1 MYPAS
6 TNLLPLISVCVSDGT
21 MSTLL
26 AGARTFNCSVATSVA
41 AAVPPVGMLNTLT
54 EDSSVGLK
62 GSSLAP
68 AVEIASVLLTADG
81 MVPSRIPFII
91 SSGVYPPRA
100 RRLCL
105 RLEFSDGL
113 RL

>member
-6 TNLLPLISVCVSDGT
+6 ANLLPLSRVCVSEGT
-21 MSTLL
+21 MFTLL
-26 AGARTFNCSVATSVA
+26 AGARTFNCNVATFDAV
-41 AAVPPVGMLNTLT
+41 AVPPVGRLKTLD
-54 EDSSVGLK
+54 ENSSVGLK
-62 GSSLAP
+62 GSLMAP
-68 AVEIASVLLTADG
+68 AVEVAPVSPTADG

-105 RLEFSDGL
+105 RLEFSHGL